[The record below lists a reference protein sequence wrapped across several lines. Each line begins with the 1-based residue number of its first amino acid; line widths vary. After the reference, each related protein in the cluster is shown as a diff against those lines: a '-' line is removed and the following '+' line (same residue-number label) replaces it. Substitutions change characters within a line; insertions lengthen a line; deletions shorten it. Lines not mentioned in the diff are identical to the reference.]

1 MSRASRLPYLT
12 PYAAQEFVVTPRII
26 QENRGLALLLP
37 TLLIM
42 ALFSIFPLIEGI
54 RLSFTNANLLNSGAQ
69 WVGLANFQKLFSDP
83 VFWSSLWHSIALTA
97 AVVVLQLVL
106 GMVLALALK
115 QELPGVRLFRSVIM
129 ASWVIPVAAT
139 AVMFTF
145 MVEPGYG
152 YVNII
157 LRLLGIH
164 ANSFWFGDLHAA
176 FAVIILL
183 HLWRN
188 VPFYGIAFLAAMQ
201 AIPQSQYE
209 AAEMDGSGVV
219 HSFFSITVPGCRNMI
234 IVMVTIHVLWTF
246 NNFDMVYLTTGG
258 GPVYATEVLPVYLY
272 QQSWISYTIGYASSI
287 GTVMFVLL
295 MIYFIIYIRIYQRQ
309 LG

>member
-1 MSRASRLPYLT
+1 MRSRFL
-12 PYAAQEFVVTPRII
+12 
-26 QENRGLALLLP
+26 QENSGLVLLLP
-37 TLLIM
+37 TLVIM
-42 ALFSIFPLIEGI
+42 ALFSIFPLIEGF
-54 RLSFTNANLLNSGAQ
+54 RLSFTDANLLNKALHYTGF
-69 WVGLANFQKLFSDP
+69 ANYKRLVADP
-83 VFWSSLWHSIALTA
+83 VFWSSLWHSLVLTGA
-97 AVVVLQLVL
+97 AVVLQLVL
-106 GMVLALALK
+106 GMILALALR
-115 QELPGVRLFRSVIM
+115 QEVPGISFFRSVIM

-145 MVEPGYG
+145 MAEPGYG
-152 YVNII
+152 FINIV
-157 LRLLGIH
+157 LHLFGIK
-164 ANSFWFGDLHAA
+164 ANSFWFGDIHAA
-176 FAVIILL
+176 FPVIVLL

-188 VPFYGIAFLAAMQ
+188 VPFYGIALLAAMQ
-201 AIPQSQYE
+201 AIPHSLYE
-209 AAEMDGSGVV
+209 AAEMDGAGPLR
-219 HSFFSITVPGCRNMI
+219 SFFTITVPGCRNMI

-258 GPVYATEVLPVYLY
+258 GPVYATEMLPVYLY

>member
-1 MSRASRLPYLT
+1 VLT
-12 PYAAQEFVVTPRII
+12 
-26 QENRGLALLLP
+26 G
-37 TLLIM
+37 
-42 ALFSIFPLIEGI
+42 
-54 RLSFTNANLLNSGAQ
+54 
-69 WVGLANFQKLFSDP
+69 
-83 VFWSSLWHSIALTA
+83 A
-97 AVVVLQLVL
+97 AVSLQLIL
-106 GMVLALALK
+106 GMILALALK
-115 QELPGVRLFRSVIM
+115 QELPGIRFFRSVIM

-152 YVNII
+152 YVNIV
-157 LRLLGIH
+157 LRLLGIK
-164 ANSFWFGDLHAA
+164 ANSFWFGDLYAA
-176 FAVIILL
+176 FPVMVLL

-188 VPFYGIAFLAAMQ
+188 VPFYGIAFLASMQ
-201 AIPQSQYE
+201 AIPHSLYE
-209 AAEMDGSGVV
+209 AAEIDGAGPL

-272 QQSWISYTIGYASSI
+272 QQSWISYAIGYASSI

-309 LG
+309 QG